1 MKMGLF
7 IVILSLKILLCLV
20 EFVNCVI
27 LVGLLFVKIG
37 GKLIVGLLIMLHLR
51 FWKERNMTYQLIYG
65 V

>member
-1 MKMGLF
+1 MGLF

-51 FWKERNMTYQLIYG
+51 FWKERNTIYQLIYG
-65 V
+65 A